1 MTVERI
7 YHSKTKIPEGK
18 EEIIL
23 PAPAQGPVAL
33 LYGSD
38 NQTEEEIRKIIPFIT
53 GEKRRK
59 TQPLH

>member
-1 MTVERI
+1 M
-7 YHSKTKIPEGK
+7 KTKIPEGK

-38 NQTEEEIRKIIPFIT
+38 NQTEEEIRKTIPFIT